1 MKKSILYLL
10 SSPFESDTY
19 IYNSV
24 NIEKVK
30 AKPHD
35 IFEQLCLDDLT
46 TLKGRLDAIKKKYG
60 MRKNIPI
67 YLKPDLVFFRIPIDN
82 HELYLNAWMILNL
95 RAENNDTVIHF
106 KNGTKLLINKNIR
119 FLKRQWQRSLSIIKS
134 NENVY

>member
-1 MKKSILYLL
+1 MTKSILYLL
-10 SSPFESDTY
+10 SSLFESDTY

-24 NIEKVK
+24 NMEKIK

-67 YLKPDLVFFRIPIDN
+67 YLKPDLVLFRISIDD

-95 RAENNDTVIHF
+95 RAENDDTVIHF
-106 KNGTKLLINKNIR
+106 KNGTKLLVNKNIR